1 MRKTLGRTTL
11 VAALALVGAAVA
23 VPGAAGAD
31 QHDTRG
37 AAMSLYPPS
46 ALVLTVAP
54 GSGDDGASVLRA
66 VTLTCAPTASGTHP
80 AAKRACAELA
90 HNQGDFAAIT
100 AGPPQGAVC
109 TKEWNPMTVTADG
122 VWDGQRVS
130 YKHTFGNPCE
140 KQASQ
145 GVVFNF

>member
-37 AAMSLYPPS
+37 AAMSLYAPS

-54 GSGDDGASVLRA
+54 GTGDDGQSVLRA
-66 VTLTCAPTASGTHP
+66 VTLNCAPTPSGTHP
-80 AAKRACAELA
+80 AAVQACAELK
-90 HNQGDFAAIT
+90 HKGGDLAAIT
-100 AGPPQGAVC
+100 AAQPTGVC
-109 TKEWNPMTVTADG
+109 TKEWRPTTVTADG
-122 VWDGQRVS
+122 VWDGKRVS
-130 YKHTFGNPCE
+130 YRYTFGNPCM
-140 KQASQ
+140 KLAGQ
-145 GVVFNF
+145 GVVFDF

>member
-11 VAALALVGAAVA
+11 VAALALAGAAVA

-54 GSGDDGASVLRA
+54 GTGDDGQSVQRA
-66 VTLTCAPTASGTHP
+66 VTLSCAPTPSGTHP
-80 AAKRACAELA
+80 AAKGACAELK

-100 AGPPQGAVC
+100 AGPPLGVVC
-109 TKEWNPMTVTADG
+109 TKEWRPITVTADG

-130 YKHTFGNPCE
+130 YRYTFGNPCI
-140 KQASQ
+140 KQAGQ
-145 GVVFNF
+145 GIVFDF